1 MQEDPDVL
9 KPRTFVVCKWVAT
22 CIEEKSHGKGHSMST
37 WQEFALMPCKSVLI
51 IMDTQIKFGSYV
63 VMTLGCKLR
72 IVGQGNNDIDYG
84 VVDLCFFVAPNH
96 ICNLATTRNIGVK

>member
-1 MQEDPDVL
+1 MIGRLTCKYMKRWLPHLQEDPDIL
-9 KPRTFVVCKWVAT
+9 EPRTFVVCKWVAT

-72 IVGQGNNDIDYG
+72 IVGKGTMT
-84 VVDLCFFVAPNH
+84 LTMA
-96 ICNLATTRNIGVK
+96 